1 MAQSACVVG
10 VDLSAARWDV
20 ACYPHGPTASFAT
33 TPAGQA
39 QFLAWLAQVAQSAT
53 VACEASG
60 GLERS
65 LLMLLAPTPVSLRIL
80 DAGRVRTFANAA
92 GRRAKNDR
100 IDAAVIAHYAA
111 TFPGKP
117 AQHDQARAVL
127 AELLNVRD
135 RLVADVTATANQAR
149 SSASKT
155 IKSMLTRQL
164 ATLTRWVR
172 QAEAEIAAAITADP
186 QLAQR
191 AALLRSMPGIG
202 PANAARLVA
211 RLPELGQVGP
221 RQAAALV
228 GLAPYDNDSG
238 GRRGTRHIRGG
249 RTDIR
254 NTLYMAALVA
264 KKHNTVLAAVFER
277 LTAAGKPAKVA
288 LVAIMRKLVVILN
301 AMLKAGQ
308 TWTLRNA

>member
-264 KKHNTVLAAVFER
+264 KKHNPVLAAVFER

>member
-1 MAQSACVVG
+1 
-10 VDLSAARWDV
+10 
-20 ACYPHGPTASFAT
+20 
-33 TPAGQA
+33 
-39 QFLAWLAQVAQSAT
+39 
-53 VACEASG
+53 
-60 GLERS
+60 
-65 LLMLLAPTPVSLRIL
+65 MLLAPTPVSLRIL

-264 KKHNTVLAAVFER
+264 KKHNPVLAAVFER